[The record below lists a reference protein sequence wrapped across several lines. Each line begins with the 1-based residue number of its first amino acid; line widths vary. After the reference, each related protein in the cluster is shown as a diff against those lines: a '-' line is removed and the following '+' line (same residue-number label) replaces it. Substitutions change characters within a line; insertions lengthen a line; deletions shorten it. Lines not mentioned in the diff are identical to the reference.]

1 MTVGELL
8 AADLP
13 ARDDESESD
22 LISLVD
28 IVITGIEAVPW
39 VHFIVDDYNPDA
51 SGEGPDNA
59 WAILNPLEA
68 AQPPE
73 GIQGTIEPRFEAVYL
88 TTDTVRKAVAAY
100 ADARIDGGM
109 ALEAVRNL
117 MDGSYTDAV
126 VADSVL
132 QFAIYGEEVFS

>member
-59 WAILNPLEA
+59 WGVLIPLPESANENDALANPV
-68 AQPPE
+68 
-73 GIQGTIEPRFEAVYL
+73 FL

-109 ALEAVRNL
+109 GLNAVRNL

-126 VADSVL
+126 VADSIL
-132 QFAIYGEEVFS
+132 QFAIYGEEVFG